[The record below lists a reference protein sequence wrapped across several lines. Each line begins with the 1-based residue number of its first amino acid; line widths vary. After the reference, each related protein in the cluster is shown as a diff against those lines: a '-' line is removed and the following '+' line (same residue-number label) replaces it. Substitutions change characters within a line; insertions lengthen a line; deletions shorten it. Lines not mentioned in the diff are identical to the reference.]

1 MKIGDRVNT
10 YFGKGTLIV
19 KEFTGRYGIKFDNL
33 ADDHLATLQQENGCV
48 YMWPKEVKPLTK
60 PRGRNIK

>member
-33 ADDHLATLQQENGCV
+33 TNHYLAKLQDKSGCV
-48 YMWPKEVKPLTK
+48 YMWPKEVKL
-60 PRGRNIK
+60 IS